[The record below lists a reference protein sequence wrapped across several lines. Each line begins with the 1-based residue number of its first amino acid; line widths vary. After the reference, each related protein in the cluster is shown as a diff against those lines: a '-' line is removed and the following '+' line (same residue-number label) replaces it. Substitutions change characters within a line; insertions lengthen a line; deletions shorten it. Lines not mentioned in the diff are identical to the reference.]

1 MKKIGPFF
9 LFVILMLHGFSQTS
23 RSVDHILADFKAGK
37 AEFRHLLKLEMRYP
51 DSALKNGIEGKV
63 GYKVIIEE
71 DGSFKVGQSLFTLT
85 DDLNQEAKRLIN
97 LCIFSP
103 ESRGSRPVVSTKQVI
118 VRFNIDQYNNWVDR
132 RVVQTEYNMTNDTT
146 SALYKSK
153 ELDIL
158 PWPMYDKKYTSFENY
173 IYTVLQYPVAAYKK
187 NIFGSTTLEF
197 VVEKSGNLTNMY
209 PIKYLGGGCYEE
221 AKKVLR
227 SVQWKPAIVDGKPA
241 RSIVRQTVHF
251 RLK

>member
-1 MKKIGPFF
+1 
-9 LFVILMLHGFSQTS
+9 MLHGFSQTS

-51 DSALKNGIEGKV
+51 DSALKKGIEGKV
-63 GYKVIIEE
+63 GYNVKIEE
-71 DGSFKVGQSLFTLT
+71 DGSFNVGQSLFTLT

-97 LCIFSP
+97 LCVFSP
-103 ESRGSRPVVSTKQVI
+103 ESRGSSPVMGTKQVI
-118 VRFNIDQYNNWVDR
+118 VRFNIDHYNNWVHR
-132 RVVQTEYNMTNDTT
+132 RVVQIEYNMINDTT
-146 SALYKSK
+146 PTLYQSND
-153 ELDIL
+153 LDKL
-158 PWPMYDKKYTSFENY
+158 PRPIYEEKYTSFENY
-173 IYTVLQYPVAAYKK
+173 IYSVLQYPIAAYKR

-197 VVEKSGNLTNMY
+197 VVEKSGNLTNIY

-227 SVQWKPAIVDGKPA
+227 SVQWKPALVDGKPA

-251 RLK
+251 RLN